1 MTDERLMTPF
11 GFASTADE
19 VLADVDLSGK
29 RAVVTGAASGIGV
42 ETARALASVG
52 AAVTLAVR
60 RPEAA
65 ERVAT
70 GITESTRN
78 KAVTV
83 RQLDLADQKSVTE
96 FVDGWEG
103 PLHILVNNAGV
114 MALPELN
121 RTREGWEMQFATNFV
136 GHFALTVG
144 LYDALAG
151 ASGARI
157 VSLSS
162 TANLSSPVIFDDL
175 HFRFRPYDPRAAYA
189 QSKTATALLA
199 VEATRRWSSEGIY
212 ANSLNPGAIAD
223 GVAAAHRRP
232 CYPRRVPKDRAARGG
247 NLGAAGSL
255 TVAGRDRRTVL
266 RGLQRISSG
275 GRASN

>member
-11 GFASTADE
+11 GFTSTADE

-52 AAVTLAVR
+52 AAVVLAVR

-65 ERVAT
+65 ERVAA
-70 GITESTRN
+70 GITESTGN

-83 RQLDLADQKSVTE
+83 QQLDLADQASVTE
-96 FVDGWEG
+96 FVKEWKG
-103 PLHILVNNAGV
+103 PLHILVNKAGV
-114 MALPELN
+114 MALPELT

-144 LYDALAG
+144 LYDALLA

-162 TANLSSPVIFDDL
+162 TAHLS
-175 HFRFRPYDPRAAYA
+175 
-189 QSKTATALLA
+189 
-199 VEATRRWSSEGIY
+199 
-212 ANSLNPGAIAD
+212 
-223 GVAAAHRRP
+223 VARH
-232 CYPRRVPKDRAARGG
+232 
-247 NLGAAGSL
+247 
-255 TVAGRDRRTVL
+255 L
-266 RGLQRISSG
+266 R
-275 GRASN
+275 

>member
-11 GFASTADE
+11 GFASAADE
-19 VLADVDLSGK
+19 VLADVDLSGQ

-52 AAVTLAVR
+52 AAVVLAVR

-65 ERVAT
+65 ERVAAE
-70 GITESTRN
+70 ITESTGN

-83 RQLDLADQKSVTE
+83 RQLDLADQRSVTE

-114 MALPELN
+114 MALPELT

-144 LYDALAG
+144 LHDALTA

-162 TANLSSPVIFDDL
+162 TAHLSSPVINTCTFVFGPTTHEPL
-175 HFRFRPYDPRAAYA
+175 TRSRRLPRLSS
-189 QSKTATALLA
+189 QL
-199 VEATRRWSSEGIY
+199 RR
-212 ANSLNPGAIAD
+212 PGA
-223 GVAAAHRRP
+223 
-232 CYPRRVPKDRAARGG
+232 
-247 NLGAAGSL
+247 
-255 TVAGRDRRTVL
+255 GRL
-266 RGLQRISSG
+266 RGSTPTRSIQVLSPRDYSSTP
-275 GRASN
+275 AAL

>member
-1 MTDERLMTPF
+1 MRPGRTLPMTDERLTTPF

-19 VLADVDLSGK
+19 VLAGVDLSGK

-52 AAVTLAVR
+52 AAVVLAVR

-65 ERVAT
+65 ERVAA
-70 GITESTRN
+70 GITESTGN

-83 RQLDLADQKSVTE
+83 RQLDLADQTSVTE
-96 FVDGWEG
+96 FVGGWEG

-114 MALPELN
+114 MALPELT
-121 RTREGWEMQFATNFV
+121 RTREGWEIQFATNFV

-144 LYDALAG
+144 LHGALSA

-162 TANLSSPVIFDDL
+162 TAHLSSPVIFDDL
-175 HFRFRPYDPRAAYA
+175 YFRFRPYDPRGAYA
-189 QSKTATALLA
+189 QSKTATALFA
-199 VEATRRWSSEGIY
+199 VEATRRWSSEGIF
-212 ANSLNPGAIAD
+212 ANSLNPGVSRRD
-223 GVAAAHRRP
+223 CSSTPAA
-232 CYPRRVPKDRAARGG
+232 
-247 NLGAAGSL
+247 L
-255 TVAGRDRRTVL
+255 
-266 RGLQRISSG
+266 
-275 GRASN
+275 